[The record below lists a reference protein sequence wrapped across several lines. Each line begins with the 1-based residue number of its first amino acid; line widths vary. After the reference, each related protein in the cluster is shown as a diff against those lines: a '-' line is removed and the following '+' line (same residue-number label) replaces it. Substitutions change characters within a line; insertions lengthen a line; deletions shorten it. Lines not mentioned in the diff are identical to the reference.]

1 MRTRRL
7 CALLLACVLL
17 LTGCAGFAQTDTA
30 PDDTADP
37 TGPAGPVQQVPDAAP
52 LSYGFAYSATAG
64 WNPYTC
70 MEQENRTIFPLLYEG
85 LFEIAP
91 DFTATPVLCRSYTMS
106 DDEKTYVFTLDPD
119 ARFTD
124 GSLLTT
130 ADVIASYA
138 CAEEG
143 GYYES
148 RFDHIVSYEA
158 TDLHTLTV
166 TLDTACGDLPL
177 LLDIPIVK
185 AGTQLRLR
193 PTGSGAY
200 TVQNA
205 PVRLA
210 PAASHWR
217 GAGLLFDGETISLTV
232 TASESDVRD
241 AFELRDISLVCTD
254 PTAGTAC
261 VYHSDYEL
269 WTCPT
274 TVMVY
279 LGFNLDSSL
288 FSDAAVR
295 AGITHLIDRDTII
308 SQEFGGFAVAA
319 TLPASPLA
327 PCYDRSLA
335 VRYGYDPDAF
345 DLEVTQTEDATLIVN
360 AGDTARVNAAKRIV
374 AALAEAGIHLTV
386 SALPPE
392 QYEEALLYG
401 NYDCYLGEIRLTADF
416 NLEQFFRLYGS
427 ARFGIHGHEEALD
440 AAMKMLENAGNA
452 YDLHKLIMDEG
463 LLCPI
468 LFKNYAVYCVRGT
481 FSDVTAGPYNVFY
494 KAPEA
499 APAEE

>member
-1 MRTRRL
+1 MNMRRL
-7 CALLLACVLL
+7 CALVLACALFL
-17 LTGCAGFAQTDTA
+17 CGCTGLPQPEGTAGSEDA
-30 PDDTADP
+30 PVGP
-37 TGPAGPVQQVPDAAP
+37 TGAAQQSPEATP
-52 LSYGFAYSATAG
+52 LCYGFAYSATAG
-64 WNPYTC
+64 WNPYSC

-85 LFEIAP
+85 LFEVAP
-91 DFTATPVLCRSYTMS
+91 DFTASPVLCESYTMS
-106 DDEKTYVFTLDPD
+106 DDEKTYVFQLNPD

-130 ADVIASYA
+130 TDVIASYEY
-138 CAEEG
+138 AEQD

-148 RFDHIVSYEA
+148 RFDHIASYEA
-158 TDLHTLTV
+158 TGLHTLTV
-166 TLDTACGDLPL
+166 TLNAACGDLPL

-200 TVQNA
+200 VVLNA
-205 PVRLA
+205 PTRLE
-210 PAASHWR
+210 PAASRWR
-217 GAGLLFDGETISLTV
+217 DTALLFDGGEISLTA
-232 TASESDVRD
+232 TISEADVRD
-241 AFELRDISLVCTD
+241 AFELRKIALVCTD

-279 LGFNLDSSL
+279 LGFNQESEL

-308 SQEFGGFAVAA
+308 SEEFGGFASAA

-335 VRYGYDPDAF
+335 LRYGYDPACF
-345 DLEVTQTEDATLIVN
+345 EAEVNQTEEAILIVN
-360 AGDTARVNAAKRIV
+360 AGDTARLNTAKRIA
-374 AALAEAGIHLTV
+374 AALTEVGIHLTV

-392 QYEEALLYG
+392 QYEQALLYG
-401 NYDCYLGEIRLTADF
+401 LYDCYLGEIRLTADF
-416 NLEQFFRLYGS
+416 NLEQFFRIYGS

-452 YDLHKLIMDEG
+452 YDLHELVMDEG

-468 LFKNYAVYCVRGT
+468 LFKNYAVYCARGA

-494 KAPEA
+494 KAPA
-499 APAEE
+499 LAPAEE